1 MASIQDI
8 IYQLKFIKQKS
19 DELKKTIQ
27 YDSEQLQQTG
37 SRIATIVEGSNMG
50 FEAVQA
56 ISVALRSLSFAEA
69 SMRSMSRACDT
80 YTEKLMQ

>member
-19 DELKKTIQ
+19 DELKKTLQ

-37 SRIATIVEGSNMG
+37 SNMG
-50 FEAVQA
+50 SEAVLA